1 VAAVALLVQRRE
13 AGGQSVL
20 VSASADDFAARAR
33 HDMLQCYNSL
43 VCRLRICIGGQNPL
57 HNLYVKLRD
66 EYIESN

>member
-1 VAAVALLVQRRE
+1 
-13 AGGQSVL
+13 
-20 VSASADDFAARAR
+20 
-33 HDMLQCYNSL
+33 MLQCYNSL